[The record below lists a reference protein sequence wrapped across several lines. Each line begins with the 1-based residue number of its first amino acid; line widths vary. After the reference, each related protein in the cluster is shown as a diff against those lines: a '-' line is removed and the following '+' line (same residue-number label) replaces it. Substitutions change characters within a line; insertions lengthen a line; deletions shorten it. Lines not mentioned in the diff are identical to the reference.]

1 MDNINAR
8 VKNSNDSQVENSN
21 NSQAVNIIN
30 SQVDND
36 NNPRVFKVQK
46 STAKPGRPRKYA
58 DKSEAM
64 KAYRTRVTELQQEN
78 IDDLGK
84 LTTAMLSDLLTK
96 SLRTLSVAMPTPK
109 TPITGEANEAR
120 KLAGRIIKELRA
132 RYTIRLG

>member
-1 MDNINAR
+1 MENN
-8 VKNSNDSQVENSN
+8 NSQVNNNNNSQVENSN

-46 STAKPGRPRKYA
+46 PTAKPGRPRKYA

-109 TPITGEANEAR
+109 TPVLDEAAEAK